1 MQARPGP
8 RQPSRC
14 PVQSIAKNP
23 KVPPIG
29 KSFIRPL
36 LIALACYA
44 CAIVLGIGVY
54 MLIARGAADGTNV
67 PVERKPASGVSPTST
82 STPQPSISA
91 GEQKPISAAPVT
103 VERLTL
109 GASLDSNQ
117 RIAAATTT
125 FSPEQTIYA
134 SVLTTGVA
142 PAATLSAKW
151 VYRETADLVS
161 TWCRRQSEPR

>member
-1 MQARPGP
+1 M
-8 RQPSRC
+8 
-14 PVQSIAKNP
+14 QSIAKNP